1 MPPAAGAGAGRLS
14 RTVARLRRAWSWY
27 LAYVR
32 TTSVDVPQVR
42 LPRRCGRAPRFGS
55 AAYGVPPA
63 RLDLATASF
72 LRCALGAAGAGPELA
87 HRTSSYQPPF
97 SDLNDSSFCY
107 SASPLSEAECPTVD
121 APASTESCANR
132 SKDL

>member
-1 MPPAAGAGAGRLS
+1 MPPAAVAAAGRLS

-32 TTSVDVPQVR
+32 ATSVDVPQVR
-42 LPRRCGRAPRFGS
+42 LPRQVPGPSVAAGDAMCPGCGRAPRFGS

-72 LRCALGAAGAGPELA
+72 LRCALVLGEQA
-87 HRTSSYQPPF
+87 RSSVPHW
-97 SDLNDSSFCY
+97 L
-107 SASPLSEAECPTVD
+107 
-121 APASTESCANR
+121 
-132 SKDL
+132 